1 MAAAAALEDTTEK
14 SAVTPG
20 PLAPARELLGEM
32 LLEANQPAKAL
43 VEFEANLKKEPNRFK
58 SVYGA
63 ARAAELAGDKRKART
78 YYAQL
83 VKICERGDRPG
94 RPELE
99 APGRSPRRD
108 SLLPGR
114 DGSGLAAQQPG
125 YRWLFSL
132 PMVTRDLERDMS
144 RCPNCSVN
152 SRTRSCSACGQPKSA
167 CSIRVST
174 RAFVRNW
181 RIVRKK
187 NSVKFFVFNNQQ
199 WCESHPL
206 RHHINPM
213 KAVSCSEM
221 LRN

>member
-1 MAAAAALEDTTEK
+1 M
-14 SAVTPG
+14 TPG

-32 LLEANQPAKAL
+32 LLDVNQPAKAL

-63 ARAAELAGDKRKART
+63 AALGTGGRQQKART

-83 VKICERGDRPG
+83 VKICD
-94 RPELE
+94 E
-99 APGRSPRRD
+99 ATAPAAPSWSEPARSLRRN

-114 DGSGLAAQQPG
+114 DGSGLAHSNLAIG
-125 YRWLFSL
+125 GSSHA
-132 PMVTRDLERDMS
+132 MVTRDLERDMS
-144 RCPNCSVN
+144 RCPKLLGELAHQD
-152 SRTRSCSACGQPKSA
+152 RSACGQPKSA

-174 RAFVRNW
+174 RAFVRIR
-181 RIVRKK
+181 RISRKRT
-187 NSVKFFVFNNQQ
+187 SLKFFVFNVRQR
-199 WCESHPL
+199 CESHPL